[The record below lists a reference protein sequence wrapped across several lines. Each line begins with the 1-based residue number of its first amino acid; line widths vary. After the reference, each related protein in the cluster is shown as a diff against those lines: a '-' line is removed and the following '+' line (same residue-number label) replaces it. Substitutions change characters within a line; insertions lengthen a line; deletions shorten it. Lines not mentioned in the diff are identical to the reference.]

1 MKKPQHLKSLHV
13 AVVPPEAATDSEAH
27 NATVKKM
34 EAEHDDEMSAMTT
47 MVVTSP
53 VAFPRLPIDR
63 YGFLIS
69 DKRYNRGTPENSQKT
84 AVWLENRRTQ
94 KWVKM
99 IGKQLEDWEIC
110 QLKNAAMLKKRIRKG
125 IPEAL
130 RGRVWC
136 HLAGSTQ
143 MVINNPGVYHEFLQ
157 SKHAPCE
164 ETIARDIGRTFPKHY
179 LFNERTSL
187 GQCALMNVLKV
198 YSLHDPEVGY
208 CQGMGF
214 LSAMFLSYMPEE
226 QSFWHLV
233 ACLNHKRYD
242 LANLYRPR
250 MPKVPELIFIFEK
263 LMEQLMPQIAKHLES
278 EGLHPTMYLTQW
290 FITLFTYNFPFE
302 FVTRV
307 WDMFL
312 YEGWKIIFRVA
323 LALMKIS
330 QSEVAFAHD

>member
-1 MKKPQHLKSLHV
+1 
-13 AVVPPEAATDSEAH
+13 
-27 NATVKKM
+27 
-34 EAEHDDEMSAMTT
+34 
-47 MVVTSP
+47 
-53 VAFPRLPIDR
+53 
-63 YGFLIS
+63 
-69 DKRYNRGTPENSQKT
+69 
-84 AVWLENRRTQ
+84 
-94 KWVKM
+94 
-99 IGKQLEDWEIC
+99 
-110 QLKNAAMLKKRIRKG
+110 MLKKRIRKG

-143 MVINNPGVYHEFLQ
+143 MMINNPGVYHDFFQ
-157 SKHAPCE
+157 AKNVPCE

-187 GQCALMNVLKV
+187 GQCALMNVLKA

-242 LANLYRPR
+242 LADLYRPR
-250 MPKVPELIFIFEK
+250 MPKVPELIFVFEK
-263 LMEQLMPQIAKHLES
+263 LMDQLMPQVARHLEA

-312 YEGWKIIFRVA
+312 YEGWKVIFRVS

-330 QSEVAFAHD
+330 QSEFAIPQNDSRRCLCP

>member
-1 MKKPQHLKSLHV
+1 
-13 AVVPPEAATDSEAH
+13 
-27 NATVKKM
+27 
-34 EAEHDDEMSAMTT
+34 
-47 MVVTSP
+47 
-53 VAFPRLPIDR
+53 
-63 YGFLIS
+63 
-69 DKRYNRGTPENSQKT
+69 
-84 AVWLENRRTQ
+84 
-94 KWVKM
+94 
-99 IGKQLEDWEIC
+99 
-110 QLKNAAMLKKRIRKG
+110 MLKKRIRKG

-143 MVINNPGVYHEFLQ
+143 MLINNPGVYRDFLN
-157 SKHAPCE
+157 SKTAPCE

-179 LFNERTSL
+179 LFNERSSL
-187 GQCALMNVLKV
+187 GQCALMNVLRA

-250 MPKVPELIFIFEK
+250 MPKVPELIFVFER
-263 LMEQLMPQIAKHLES
+263 LMEQLMPHVAAHLEA

-312 YEGWKIIFRVA
+312 YEGWKVIFRVA
-323 LALMKIS
+323 LALMKVS
-330 QSEVAFAHD
+330 QSAFTLLVVVVESSRWVTDVRAHTHPLGFLLTSLLRPPRDAAFDQVRRHYGVLPRIAEQGTSRLIAMEYRVQARSSEYEHQY